1 MVLDIKKKIN
11 GDKIELEYKKDPNQ
25 PIFDTNRN
33 LLSDNTLAA
42 LEMDKICYLEDF
54 KKKIMNWL
62 AYAILILFAL
72 SLLVLI
78 IVTLLCF
85 KKFVNKLT
93 CFVQNTIPNF
103 QNYINHKNYQMDQ
116 KNNSHIMQ

>member
-85 KKFVNKLT
+85 KKVYDLGALWKL
-93 CFVQNTIPNF
+93 FL
-103 QNYINHKNYQMDQ
+103 
-116 KNNSHIMQ
+116 NNWMKL